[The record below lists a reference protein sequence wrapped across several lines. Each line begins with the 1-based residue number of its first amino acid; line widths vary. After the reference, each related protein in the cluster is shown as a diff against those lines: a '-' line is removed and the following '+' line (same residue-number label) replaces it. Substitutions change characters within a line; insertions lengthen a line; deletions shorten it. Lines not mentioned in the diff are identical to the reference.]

1 MDPTLKILLVGDAAP
16 LREALARAIEER
28 GFSARVAS
36 TFELPFAAAHE
47 QPDLVVVD
55 AGKLGAAD
63 VSRLV
68 KECALECP
76 VAVFS
81 ESSPDELREL
91 ETDPAIAACLRETD
105 VPSVAASVER
115 FARRWAEGAR
125 ESHNP
130 PVDYVE
136 LARRSTREQFVAA
149 SQCPFL
155 VSSASLI
162 SQSDEESTADI
173 LDPDLMRAVD
183 EATREAHGPH
193 RPERRAN
200 ERSLRPGVM
209 AFAIRST
216 RKGAAGEI
224 TVGRARDVDIY
235 IDHATISKHHARFT
249 RDEGGLRV
257 ADAGSR
263 NGSWA
268 GGRFLQP
275 NGPPSPTLESEDR
288 VRLGELEF
296 TFLSAAAAWDV
307 LRVNVR

>member
-1 MDPTLKILLVGDAAP
+1 MDSTLKILLAAEATP

-28 GFSARVAS
+28 GFSTRVAS
-36 TFELPFAAAHE
+36 KFELPFAAAHE

-55 AGKLGAAD
+55 AGKLGAAE

-68 KECALECP
+68 KESALECP

-105 VPSVAASVER
+105 VPAVAAAVAR
-115 FARRWAEGAR
+115 LARRWAEEAR
-125 ESHNP
+125 EHNP
-130 PVDYVE
+130 PIDYVE

-155 VSSASLI
+155 VSSANLI
-162 SQSDEESTADI
+162 SQADEESTADI

-183 EATREAHGPH
+183 AATREAHGPSH
-193 RPERRAN
+193 PERKAH
-200 ERSLRPGVM
+200 ERSLRPAVM
-209 AFAIRST
+209 AFAIRSGREGT
-216 RKGAAGEI
+216 AGEI

-235 IDHATISKHHARFT
+235 IDHATISKHHARFI
-249 RDEGGLRV
+249 REEGGLRV

-268 GGRFLQP
+268 SGRFLQP

-296 TFLSAAAAWDV
+296 TYLSAAAAWDV